1 MHGNISDHVDGELS
15 GGSSASRNF
24 LSLNIKLRR
33 YTSSWFLSLKP
44 GKLSHEVSPGVERF
58 PVRSGEE
65 GNRIDFEFYESHLEI
80 EGLFWKM
87 LPFHPNKKEQ
97 LFGLVKIQN
106 LSLKEKV
113 WTKAEHIQLKVSI

>member
-1 MHGNISDHVDGELS
+1 MRGKISDHVDGELS
-15 GGSSASRNF
+15 GGSSVSRNF

-44 GKLSHEVSPGVERF
+44 GTLSHEVSPGVERF

-80 EGLFWKM
+80 EG
-87 LPFHPNKKEQ
+87 
-97 LFGLVKIQN
+97 
-106 LSLKEKV
+106 
-113 WTKAEHIQLKVSI
+113 